1 MKTNA
6 IQGEKNVLSSIYFD
20 FKILTVFL
28 LFFTLNSSAQI
39 AFIGGQINKYT
50 AIDAIECASKGELSV
65 LNSSGFLVGQK
76 VLVYQAKGALT
87 NESNTSDFGEIE
99 HFNAAGNY
107 EINEITGISEN
118 QISLKFSINPIFN
131 PNAGLQLITIPKY
144 QIANVVSVL
153 SAKPWDGKIGGV
165 LIFSAEHLILNSDI
179 ILDGLGFRGAQP
191 SSPNNSTNVA
201 AFYTPTVSGEAG
213 LKGEGIANTII
224 NKQGG
229 KGAQANAGGG
239 GNGKNAGGGGGSNFG
254 SGGFGG
260 LHSNQSSKTR
270 GEGGNALNNSIDQ
283 NRIFFG
289 GGGGSGH
296 YSGVKGAAGGNGG
309 GLVII
314 MANSISGNTHT
325 ISANGDKGISAKENN
340 GSGGA
345 GAGGTIILDTKSIN
359 GPLYIESNGGKG
371 GDNHNDAGTG
381 GGGGAG
387 IIYTKSSFLENV
399 RIYHSGGLSGT
410 SNGDTK
416 SATAGEK
423 GKLHFG
429 ISLTKA
435 QYQSTEICNNGI
447 DDDCNGLVDCLDPKC
462 NRNQN
467 CPDTDGDGIVN
478 AIDRDDDNDGIPDSV
493 EDKEGHN
500 SALNYQLYNQ
510 LPPKNK
516 IDKVISL
523 NSDFTG
529 TTTDFVPNNL
539 ASIHLGRT
547 STYSI
552 RYYGYIK
559 IEEADEYTFY
569 LNSGDGSR
577 LSIDKQVILLNDGTH
592 SCELAKAELFLDEGA
607 HKIELLYFEKEGETC
622 LELEYESS
630 RITRQKVPFNL
641 FSTEILDLDNDGL
654 IASLDIDSD
663 GDGIPDNIESQS
675 TKNYIAPNARD
686 EDKDGLSDVYDSFC
700 KPCPKNGIDITPYNH
715 DSIDEPDFLDTD
727 SDNDGTLDAMEA
739 WEANT
744 EGFPRVFPSQRDN
757 DKDGLDNVFDKD
769 KGLSN
774 SYGPSNR
781 TKPLDYVNS
790 DNKNEPDWRDD
801 STAQPVEF
809 LFFDATQKE
818 NEIVLEWV
826 TLSEYNNDYFII
838 EKSDDKQ
845 LWYTMAVEKG
855 QEYGSSINPYS
866 IIDDN
871 PFSGINYYRITQFG
885 LDGKHSESKRTEI
898 YIHKDADYIVYPN
911 PAKDYISIR
920 GVGEFAENQNSV
932 VELFDIR
939 GKKLDIETRVF
950 DDEIFITFPNAITSG
965 NFLLRV
971 NNQSFVVQIM
981 KY

>member
-1 MKTNA
+1 
-6 IQGEKNVLSSIYFD
+6 
-20 FKILTVFL
+20 
-28 LFFTLNSSAQI
+28 
-39 AFIGGQINKYT
+39 
-50 AIDAIECASKGELSV
+50 
-65 LNSSGFLVGQK
+65 
-76 VLVYQAKGALT
+76 
-87 NESNTSDFGEIE
+87 
-99 HFNAAGNY
+99 
-107 EINEITGISEN
+107 
-118 QISLKFSINPIFN
+118 
-131 PNAGLQLITIPKY
+131 LITIPEY
-144 QIANVVSVL
+144 EIANVVSVL
-153 SAKPWDGKIGGV
+153 SAKPWDGKTGGV
-165 LIFSAEHLILNSDI
+165 LIFSVEHLILNSDI
-179 ILDGLGFRGAQP
+179 ILDGLGFRGAQL
-191 SSPNNSTNVA
+191 SSPNNSSNVS
-201 AFYTPTVSGEAG
+201 AFYTPTISGEAG
-213 LKGEGIANTII
+213 LKGEGIANTIA

-260 LHSNQSSKTR
+260 FRSDQSSKTR
-270 GEGGNALNNSIDQ
+270 GEGGNAISNSISE

-296 YSGVKGAAGGNGG
+296 YSGGQGAEGGNGG
-309 GLVII
+309 GLAII
-314 MANSISGNTHT
+314 IANSISGNTHT
-325 ISANGDKGISAKENN
+325 ISANGKKGMSANAYN

-345 GAGGTIILDTKSIN
+345 GAGGTIVLDTKSIN
-359 GPLYIESNGGKG
+359 GPLYVESKGGKG
-371 GDNHNDAGTG
+371 GDNLNDAGTG

-387 IIYTKSSFLENV
+387 VIYTKSSFLENV
-399 RIYHSGGLSGT
+399 KFSLSGGPNGT
-410 SNGDTK
+410 YNGDNK

-423 GKLHFG
+423 GKLLTK
-429 ISLTKA
+429 ISLTRA
-435 QYQSTEICNNGI
+435 EQQSTEICNNGI
-447 DDDCNGLVDCLDPKC
+447 DDDCNGLTDCLDPKC
-462 NRNQN
+462 KRNPN
-467 CPDTDGDGIVN
+467 CPDTDKDGIVN

-493 EDKEGHN
+493 EDKIGHN
-500 SALNYQLYNQ
+500 VSLNYQFYGE
-510 LPPKNK
+510 LPSKNK
-516 IDKVISL
+516 VGKILSL

-529 TTTDFVPNNL
+529 VTSDFIANNL
-539 ASIHLGRT
+539 ASIHLGKT
-547 STYSI
+547 SAYSI

-559 IEEADEYTFY
+559 IEESDDYTFY

-577 LSIDKQVILLNDGTH
+577 LSINKQVLLLHDGPH
-592 SCELAKAELFLDEGA
+592 NCETTKASLFLDEGF
-607 HKIELLYFEKEGETC
+607 HKIELLHFEKEGEAC

-630 RITRQKVPFNL
+630 GILKQKIPFTQ
-641 FSTEILDLDNDGL
+641 FTTEIFDMDNDGL

-675 TKNYIAPNARD
+675 TKNYIAPIAKD
-686 EDKDGLSDVYDSFC
+686 EDKDGLYDVYDSFC
-700 KPCPKNGIDITPYNH
+700 KPCPKNGTDISPYNH
-715 DSIDEPDFLDTD
+715 DGIDEPDFLDMD
-727 SDNDGTLDAMEA
+727 SDNDGTLDVGEA
-739 WEANT
+739 WEVDS
-744 EGFPRVFPSQRDN
+744 EGFPKVFPSQKDN
-757 DKDGLDNVFDKD
+757 DKDGLDNIFDKD

-790 DNKNEPDWRDD
+790 DDKNEPDWRDD

-818 NEIVLEWV
+818 NEILLEWI

-855 QEYGSSINPYS
+855 QEYGSSINPYG

-885 LDGKHSESKRTEI
+885 LDGKHNESKLTEI
-898 YIHKDADYIVYPN
+898 YVHKEADYIVYPN

-950 DDEIFITFPNAITSG
+950 DDEVFITFPNAITSG